1 MKSLKL
7 GFGPEKNNAKCP
19 DGIDMSCN
27 NLPFLS
33 LCIPTF
39 NRGSLLFHCLKS
51 ITEQDIF
58 QNSEKVEVVVSDNA
72 SGDWTGRIVDFFV
85 QQYPGKIRYHRNDRN
100 IKDKNFER
108 ALSLG
113 RGAYLKLINDTFLL
127 TEDSLKE
134 MLSFLK
140 EHIEKKPVLFWAN
153 TEAKGSEKS
162 FCTSFDD
169 FIERASYYTTWTGGF
184 GIWREHF
191 EKIVDFSSY
200 ADKKL
205 AQTEVLLKTVASH
218 GTVAIYNRRFCNVQ
232 HVWKKGGYN
241 VAEVFGNN
249 YLSLLEGYL
258 KKGLISN
265 KTWEREK
272 KVLLQRHILKQYY
285 SFDLKFSRTGLWKH
299 IGRFYWDKQYFYTSV
314 FYRFTKFVV
323 KYFWRK
329 ILRELPFNKQWRSH
343 NRKND
348 TIVLKEFSGNEV
360 AVGDGSS
367 GKLEVYIVNS
377 NTDNIAIGSNVRIQ
391 SNVKIYGG
399 VFPDDG
405 MREKITPGP
414 VIIDDGAIIEEGVTI
429 YPNVII
435 RKSERVPAGAVVGIS
450 SPHMEY

>member
-1 MKSLKL
+1 MILQNGCS
-7 GFGPEKNNAKCP
+7 
-19 DGIDMSCN
+19 IVI
-27 NLPFLS
+27 S

-51 ITEQDIF
+51 ITEQDVF
-58 QNSEKVEVVVSDNA
+58 QNSEEVEVVVSDNA
-72 SGDWTGRIVDFFV
+72 SEDWTGRIVDFFV
-85 QQYPGKIRYHRNDRN
+85 QQYPDKIRYHRNETN
-100 IKDKNFER
+100 IRDKNFEKV
-108 ALSLG
+108 LSLG
-113 RGAYLKLINDTFLL
+113 RGTYLKLINDSFLL
-127 TEDSLKE
+127 TRDSLKE
-134 MLSFLK
+134 MLAFIK
-140 EHIEKKPVLFWAN
+140 EYSGKKPPLFWGN
-153 TEAKGSEKS
+153 TEARGGDRLYCSS
-162 FCTSFDD
+162 LDD
-169 FIERASYYTTWTGGF
+169 FVSHASYYTTWTGTF

-191 EKIVDFSSY
+191 EKIEDFSFY
-200 ADKKL
+200 ADKHL
-205 AQTEVLLKTVASH
+205 AQAEVLLKSVASH
-218 GTVAIYNRRFCNVQ
+218 GAAVIYNRRFCHVQ

-249 YLSLLEGYL
+249 YLSLLEEYL
-258 KKGLISN
+258 KKGLVSH

-272 KVLLQRHILKQYY
+272 KDLLQRHILKQYY
-285 SFDLKFSRTGLWKH
+285 SLELKFSRTGLWKH

-348 TIVLKEFSGNEV
+348 TIVLKELSGNEV

-391 SNVKIYGG
+391 NNVKIYGG
-399 VFPDDG
+399 IFPDDRMWG
-405 MREKITPGP
+405 KITPGP

-435 RKSERVPAGAVVGIS
+435 RKSERVPAGAVVGINN
-450 SPHMEY
+450 PHMES